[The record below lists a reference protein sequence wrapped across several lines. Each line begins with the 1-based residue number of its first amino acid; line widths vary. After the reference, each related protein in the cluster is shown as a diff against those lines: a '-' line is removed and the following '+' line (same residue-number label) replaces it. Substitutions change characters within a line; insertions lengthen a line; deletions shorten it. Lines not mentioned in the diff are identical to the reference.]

1 MYDFTSRYFTLET
14 AIFTRPDGRE
24 VPYTRRRFLP
34 AAGEMTPLTEV
45 VVAQGERLDVIAA
58 RTLGVPEAFWR
69 IADANTAMSPF
80 ELTTTPGRR
89 LRIALPQP

>member
-1 MYDFTSRYFTLET
+1 MYDFTSRYFALET
-14 AIFTRPDGRE
+14 AIFVGSDGHE
-24 VPYTRRRFLP
+24 VAYTRRRFLP
-34 AAGEMTPLTEV
+34 AADTLTALSEV
-45 VVAQGERLDVIAA
+45 VVAQGDRLDLIAA

-80 ELTTTPGRR
+80 DLTATPGRR